1 MEAVLEFLRQLTRN
15 NSKIWF
21 DAHRDQYQ
29 HLRASV
35 TALAQ
40 NVHAG
45 LLEYDSGLALCDPAK
60 SVFRINRDVR
70 FSKNKQPYKTNMGF
84 WLSPGAK
91 SAVAAGYYVH
101 LDPQGSFIAAGIY
114 MPPADALEKVR
125 REIYYRGVELDQLLN
140 ATQIKKSFGMLEDH
154 RLKTVPRGY
163 YKEHPYMDYLRQKSF
178 VLVQTLENEALK
190 QDRIGHYLAKQLAP
204 AVPLVKFINE
214 ALE

>member
-1 MEAVLEFLRQLTRN
+1 MEAVLEFLRQLTLN
-15 NSKIWF
+15 NNKAWF
-21 DAHRDQYQ
+21 DAHRERYK

-35 TALAQ
+35 VTLAHE
-40 NVHAG
+40 VHAG
-45 LLEYDSGLALCDPAK
+45 LLEHDSGLVLCDPAK
-60 SVFRINRDVR
+60 AVFRINRDVR
-70 FSKNKQPYKTNMGF
+70 FSQNKQPYKTNMGF

-125 REIYYRGVELDQLLN
+125 REIYYRGADLDQLLN
-140 ATQIKKSFGMLEDH
+140 ATPIKKSFGMLEDH

-163 YKEHPYMDYLRQKSF
+163 DKEHPYMDYLRQKSF
-178 VLVQTLENEALK
+178 VLVQALENEALK
-190 QDRIGHYLAKQLAP
+190 QDRFGHYLAKQLAP